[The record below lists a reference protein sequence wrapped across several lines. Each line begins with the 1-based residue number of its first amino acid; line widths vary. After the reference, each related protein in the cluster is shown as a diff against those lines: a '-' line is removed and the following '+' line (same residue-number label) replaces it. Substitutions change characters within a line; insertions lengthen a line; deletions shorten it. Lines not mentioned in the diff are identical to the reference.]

1 MLPAVAK
8 PFAGVV
14 RVSHMGKRKED
25 APDFHSKRDQVKA
38 MRDAAKDLGVE
49 LKILPAELSIGGGEP
64 LDRRPAMRAA
74 VEGVERGSYEGV
86 MVAYQ
91 SRLGRDVEIEEGIW
105 RRVERAGGRIVLALD
120 GIDATTVDG
129 KMVRR
134 IRSAINHAERERHT
148 ERFENLR
155 EWATAAGIWQRRQTP
170 GGYIKA
176 PETRKLVP
184 DGPVGD
190 DGLPIP
196 GQGRAGEVRAAFQ
209 RRGAQESV
217 LTLARG
223 LGMTPTGVRRLIA
236 NRVYLGEL
244 RVGRHVNPAA
254 HPPLVTEDEWAAA
267 QAPQTVRPPRS
278 DRPVALLAGLA
289 RCRSC
294 GHIMSRS
301 SNRSRPTYLCRPTH
315 SDGRCPRPTGIT
327 LTTIEE
333 YVTTIVLAELA
344 KLTTRGAQRNGDLAA
359 ARRAV
364 RAAERE
370 LAAYLEGVQ
379 AAGLQPGQWAEGAR
393 RRGEELDDAR
403 NRHAELAGRQPVAID
418 GDPVKAWERMDAAQR
433 NRLLRSLLECVIVT
447 PVGRGR
453 RVPVE
458 DRVRVIP
465 RGAGLVEPYRG
476 GGVALPLREVFW
488 PDADSPVVLGV
499 HLGEDLL
506 ERPGR

>member
-14 RVSHMGKRKED
+14 RVSHMGRRKED

-38 MRDAAKDLGVE
+38 MRDAARDLGVE

-64 LDRRPAMRAA
+64 LDRRPSMRAA

-196 GQGRAGEVRAAFQ
+196 GQGRAGQVRAAFQ

-267 QAPQTVRPPRS
+267 QAPQIVRPPRS

-327 LTTIEE
+327 LTIIEE

-344 KLTTRGAQRNGDLAA
+344 KLTTRGAGRNGDLAA

-379 AAGLQPGQWAEGAR
+379 AAGLQPGQWAGGAR
-393 RRGEELDDAR
+393 RCPQPARRTRWSPARRDRRRSGQGVGEDGRRSAEPPPTQPPRVRHRHPRRARQACPGRRPCPSHPSRRRARGALPRRGRRAPPPGGV
-403 NRHAELAGRQPVAID
+403 LAGR
-418 GDPVKAWERMDAAQR
+418 
-433 NRLLRSLLECVIVT
+433 
-447 PVGRGR
+447 
-453 RVPVE
+453 
-458 DRVRVIP
+458 
-465 RGAGLVEPYRG
+465 
-476 GGVALPLREVFW
+476 
-488 PDADSPVVLGV
+488 
-499 HLGEDLL
+499 
-506 ERPGR
+506 